1 MSDVKYKFAWDS
13 NNNCVEIDFA
23 DISETYYMYQNK
35 ICRFILKNGSQKI
48 KHFAIYSDADS
59 INESPEHYN
68 AKMKIIND
76 GFFYFNNNKYL
87 VKDLEPE
94 SLLLNSNYRADISC
108 KLFDGKYCIIEIIKT
123 SQISEIKEKFI
134 NDNQILTFKIHIDDK
149 GNQIISNDNRIG
161 DNTITRIRK
170 QQQDIESRILI
181 QRNKI
186 REIDRENSS
195 LTDIFRTITRSIRIK
210 RKAISW
216 FTQAIFKKKYDV
228 RNLPKWTKKTKI
240 E

>member
-23 DISETYYMYQNK
+23 DISQKYYMYQNK
-35 ICRFILKNGSQKI
+35 ICRFILKNGNVKI

-59 INESPEHYN
+59 INESAEHYN

-94 SLLLNSNYRADISC
+94 SLLLDSKYRADISC

-123 SQISEIKEKFI
+123 SQISDIKEKFI
-134 NDNQILTFKIHIDDK
+134 NDNQILTFKIYIDDK
-149 GNQIISNDNRIG
+149 GNQIIPNDDRIG
-161 DNTITRIRK
+161 DDTITRIRK
-170 QQQDIESRILI
+170 QQDRIKSRILI
-181 QRNKI
+181 ERNRI
-186 REIDRENSS
+186 QEIDTENSNLRYFFDK
-195 LTDIFRTITRSIRIK
+195 LTNSIGIERD
-210 RKAISW
+210 RISW
-216 FTQAIFKKKYDV
+216 FTKAIYEKKYDL
-228 RNLPKWTKKTKI
+228 RN
-240 E
+240 